1 MKILNK
7 HIKLLVVLFFTCGAI
22 IYPDYSNAQCNF
34 VANSCVPNLHPFT
47 SDGQYYHSLLLED
60 ETAEFKTTFYAGE
73 EYRIVACGKDGMG
86 GISYTL
92 LDANYNL
99 IFNNADY
106 DNAGY
111 WDFKFNSTNDYY
123 IQAKLAPG
131 SGSGCAVILIGFD
144 CHCGD

>member
-1 MKILNK
+1 MKRLT
-7 HIKLLVVLFFTCGAI
+7 IKLALFLMGLFLFPVLT
-22 IYPDYSNAQCNF
+22 NAQCNF
-34 VANSCVPNLHPFT
+34 VANSCSPNLHPYT
-47 SDGQYYHSLLLED
+47 SDGQYYHSLLLEG
-60 ETAEFKTTFYAGE
+60 ETAEFKTTFYAAE
-73 EYRIVACGKDGMG
+73 EYRVVACSKEGLGNV
-86 GISYTL
+86 SYSV

-106 DNAGY
+106 DNAAY

-123 IQAKLAPG
+123 IQAKLLPG